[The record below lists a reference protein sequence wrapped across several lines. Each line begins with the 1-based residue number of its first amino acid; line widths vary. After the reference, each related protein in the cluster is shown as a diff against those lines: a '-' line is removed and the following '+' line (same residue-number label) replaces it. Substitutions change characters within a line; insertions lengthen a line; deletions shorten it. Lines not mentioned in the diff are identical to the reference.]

1 MSLEH
6 QLAKEKIVRKLADEE
21 RDSVGQDWMKAMD
34 DLESLKAIN
43 QDIMLQVEKTRYWEE
58 LTFKTQVVLSKR
70 LTDIKELKSQLRE
83 A

>member
-1 MSLEH
+1 
-6 QLAKEKIVRKLADEE
+6 VRKLADEE